1 MKKHGFSESTGRGLQ
16 ASVRTASALAALL
29 LCFYNVAFA
38 DKPARRQFNF
48 DAVAAAARSIFGPTG
63 IVVKV
68 NSAAIAANGTIT
80 ARVTIVDS
88 AGNPL
93 DRTGLLTGGPVSM
106 SLIAATIPAG
116 QTQYVSYTTSVSKAT
131 ITSNPSQVQA
141 ANDSGGTFT
150 QNAIGDYTYTFKTVA
165 PAGFDATATH
175 SIGVSATRDLS
186 EFGTYDE
193 WAETSND
200 VFNFVPNGSP
210 VTVTRDLVATS
221 SCNSCHNPLFAHGGS
236 RLKVELCVMCHS
248 PQTINAD
255 TGLTMDMK
263 VLIHKIHDGA
273 SLPSVVAGTPYRIWH
288 RGAWSDF
295 STVVFPQPANN
306 CTSCHKP
313 GPAQADN
320 WKTNP
325 GAAACGSCHDNVNFA
340 TGVNHVNLPV
350 FSDTQCKA
358 CHSSQS
364 TGDFDASI
372 PGAHVVANNSASLP
386 GIVTKVIKVDNATP
400 GSSPIVTFSVNDKSG
415 KAVDISKLTQIRV
428 VLGGPNVDYQTGPG
442 GVRVSEDPSKTP
454 GSGGVY
460 TYTMTTKLPA
470 ASAGSYTVSI
480 EARNTVNLL
489 PGTTIQVAA
498 TDAALPV
505 EFYFSVDASA
515 TVARRQVVSTAKCS
529 GCHGD
534 LSFVHGGTR
543 GATQECTI
551 CHNPTLVDG
560 TSKQS
565 VSYATQ
571 IHSIHRGENLANPY
585 VLGTTNYQTVRF
597 PGDLRDCS
605 TCHVNNSQQ
614 LENVGAV
621 SLIASPGGFTPTTPP
636 ITAACTGCHD
646 TKDVASHALANNTAL
661 GENCNVCHG
670 QAGEF
675 SVDKVHA
682 R

>member
-1 MKKHGFSESTGRGLQ
+1 MINAIGFSATVGRGLK
-16 ASVRTASALAALL
+16 ASAGTATILAALL
-29 LCFYNVAFA
+29 FCNAAFA
-38 DKPARRQFNF
+38 DRPAKKQINF
-48 DAVAAAARSIFGPTG
+48 DAVAAASQSIFGPTG

-68 NSAAIAANGTIT
+68 KSAAIAANGTIT

-93 DRTGLLTGGPVSM
+93 DRTGLQTGGPVSM

-116 QTQYVSYTTSVSKAT
+116 QTQYVSYTTSVSNAT
-131 ITSNPSQVQA
+131 ITNNPSQVQA

-150 QNAIGDYTYTFKTVA
+150 QNAIGDYTYTFKTLA

-175 SIGVSATRDLS
+175 SIGVSAFRDLS

-210 VTVTRDLVATS
+210 VTVTRDVVATAA
-221 SCNSCHNPLFAHGGS
+221 CNTCHNPLIGHGGS

-273 SLPSVVAGTPYRIWH
+273 GLPSVVAGTPYRIWH

-295 STVVFPQPANN
+295 STVVFPQPVYN

-325 GAAACGSCHDNVNFA
+325 GAAACTSCHDNVNLA

-358 CHSSQS
+358 CHSSTA

-372 PGAHVVANNSASLP
+372 PGAHVVANNSTSLP
-386 GIVTKVIKVDNATP
+386 GIVTKIIKVDNAIP
-400 GSSPIVTFSVNDKSG
+400 GSAPVVTFSVNDKSG
-415 KAVDISKLTQIRV
+415 KPVDISKLTQIRV

-442 GVRVSEDPSKTP
+442 GIRVSEDPSKTA
-454 GSGGVY
+454 GSGGIY
-460 TYTMTTKLPA
+460 TYTMTNKLPTA
-470 ASAGSYTVSI
+470 AAGSYTVSI

-498 TDAALPV
+498 TDAAIPV
-505 EFYFSVDASA
+505 EYYFTVDASA

-529 GCHGD
+529 TCHGD
-534 LSFVHGGTR
+534 LSFVHGGSR
-543 GATQECTI
+543 GNTQECTI

-560 TSKQS
+560 DRKS
-565 VSYATQ
+565 V
-571 IHSIHRGENLANPY
+571 
-585 VLGTTNYQTVRF
+585 V
-597 PGDLRDCS
+597 
-605 TCHVNNSQQ
+605 
-614 LENVGAV
+614 
-621 SLIASPGGFTPTTPP
+621 
-636 ITAACTGCHD
+636 
-646 TKDVASHALANNTAL
+646 
-661 GENCNVCHG
+661 
-670 QAGEF
+670 
-675 SVDKVHA
+675 
-682 R
+682 